1 MDKKADIGFIGL
13 GVMGQNLILNTERN
27 GYKVAC
33 YNRTTSKMDAFIEG
47 EARGKNIVGCKTL
60 EELVGCLSK
69 PGKIMMMIPAGKAV
83 EQTIKLLKP
92 LLDEGDILIDGG
104 NSYFLDTQ
112 RRCLDCKK
120 SNILYAGVGI
130 SGGEEGALNGP
141 AIMPGGNPDAW
152 PEIKKIFQD
161 IAAHLEDGTP
171 CCQWMGLDGAGHF
184 VKMVHNGIEYGDM
197 QLICEAYHLMSDSL
211 KLTREEIAEIF
222 ARWNK
227 GILSSY
233 LIEIT
238 AEILKKIDSESKKP
252 VVDIILD
259 TAGQKGTG
267 SWTAKIALDMG
278 IAVPQIAESVYARSM
293 SVIKEE
299 RVEAAKILPR
309 PVISAEIDKKNFINK
324 LEKAVY
330 AAKISSYAQGFH
342 LLRKASNAYGW
353 KLNYANIAQVWQGGC
368 IIRADFLADI
378 KAAFE
383 HNSELK
389 NLLLASEFAEAL
401 SAQSQKAWR
410 DVLKIAIDTGVPVPS
425 MSSAL
430 NYFDSYRTARLP
442 ANLLQAQRD
451 FFGAHTYERV
461 DKPRGD
467 FFHTEW

>member
-1 MDKKADIGFIGL
+1 MDKKADIGLIGL
-13 GVMGQNLILNTERN
+13 GVMGQNLILNMESK

-33 YNRTTSKMDAFIEG
+33 YNRTTAKMENFIAGKAEN
-47 EARGKNIVGCKTL
+47 KNITGCETL
-60 EELVGCLSK
+60 EELVGCLKK
-69 PGKIMMMIPAGKAV
+69 PAKIMMMIPAGKAV
-83 EQTIKLLKP
+83 EHTIGLLKP
-92 LLDEGDILIDGG
+92 MLDDGDILIDGG

-120 SNILYAGVGI
+120 DGILYAGVGI

-141 AIMPGGNPDAW
+141 SIMPGGNPEAW
-152 PEIKKIFQD
+152 PEIKKILQD
-161 IAAHLEDGTP
+161 IAAHLDDGAP

-197 QLICEAYHLMSDSL
+197 QLICEAYHLMTTSL
-211 KLTREEIAEIF
+211 QLEREEIAEIF
-222 ARWNK
+222 ANWNN

-238 AEILKKIDSESKKP
+238 GEILKKIDKETGRP
-252 VVDIILD
+252 VVDIIQD

-278 IAVPQIAESVYARSM
+278 VAVPQIAESVYARSM
-293 SVIKEE
+293 SAIKEE
-299 RVEAAKILPR
+299 RVQAAKILPG
-309 PVISAEIDKKNFINK
+309 PSILSDFDKKQFIAN

-330 AAKISSYAQGFH
+330 AAKVTSYAQGFH
-342 LLRKASNAYGW
+342 LLRKASNAYDW
-353 KLNYANIAQVWQGGC
+353 KLNYGNIAQVWQGGC
-368 IIRADFLADI
+368 IIRADFLGDI
-378 KAAFE
+378 KAAYE
-383 HNSELK
+383 HNSDLK
-389 NLLLASEFAEAL
+389 NLLLAPEFAGAVGSE
-401 SAQSQKAWR
+401 SQKAWR
-410 DVLKIAIDTGVPVPS
+410 EVLKVAVDTGVPVPS

-461 DKPRGD
+461 DKPRGQ